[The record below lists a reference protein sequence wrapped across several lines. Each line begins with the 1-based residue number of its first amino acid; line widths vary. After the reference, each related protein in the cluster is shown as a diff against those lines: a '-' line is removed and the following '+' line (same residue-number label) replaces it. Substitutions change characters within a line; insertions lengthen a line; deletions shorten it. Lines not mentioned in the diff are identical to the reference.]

1 MASVPRAAIL
11 ARAAATDSRFV
22 DVGQLCRVA
31 DTVAYAAFPYHIRP
45 AERLL
50 AASDR
55 LMRCDPDKTPDA
67 AEEIRGAAA
76 EVAREAKAAEVQM
89 LAMAALDLERAARV
103 FSEDASKKVGWGW
116 WPWLSSC
123 KKKKKGKGKRKDKS
137 ISNGSVTIA
146 ALVMNQDLQ
155 QQKKLLDAVRDLN
168 DALLAGSS
176 SSTCVE
182 PQPTPKEQNL
192 GVGDYV
198 GYALFGS
205 LALLPYSGLKD

>member
-103 FSEDASKKVGWGW
+103 FSEDASKKVG
-116 WPWLSSC
+116 
-123 KKKKKGKGKRKDKS
+123 
-137 ISNGSVTIA
+137 
-146 ALVMNQDLQ
+146 
-155 QQKKLLDAVRDLN
+155 DLN

>member
-76 EVAREAKAAEVQM
+76 EVAREAEAAEVQM

-103 FSEDASKKVGWGW
+103 FSEDA
-116 WPWLSSC
+116 P
-123 KKKKKGKGKRKDKS
+123 RK
-137 ISNGSVTIA
+137 
-146 ALVMNQDLQ
+146 
-155 QQKKLLDAVRDLN
+155 
-168 DALLAGSS
+168 
-176 SSTCVE
+176 
-182 PQPTPKEQNL
+182 
-192 GVGDYV
+192 
-198 GYALFGS
+198 
-205 LALLPYSGLKD
+205 